1 MQATKQPQR
10 LETSQSRAEAL
21 RFKTRLFALI
31 VVLSNVA
38 GDAAL
43 RKGMQQAGDTGF
55 HPLAMITVLFHPW
68 VAIGVVLLIL
78 WTLSQMTLL
87 SWADL
92 SYVVPVTAIGYVLNA
107 LTGRFW
113 LGEAVSPTQWIGVC
127 LISAGVVTAGYTS
140 PSTTPHSSPL
150 GRESNYP

>member
-1 MQATKQPQR
+1 MPATNR
-10 LETSQSRAEAL
+10 SRDEAL

-43 RKGMQQAGDTGF
+43 RKGMEQAGDTGNS
-55 HPLAMITVLFHPW
+55 PLMMVAVLFHPW
-68 VAIGVVLLIL
+68 VALGVGLLIL
-78 WTLSQMTLL
+78 WTLSHMTLL

-107 LTGRFW
+107 LAGRYL
-113 LGEAVSPTQWIGVC
+113 LGETVSTVHWVGIVLITVGVIIAGLSQPT
-127 LISAGVVTAGYTS
+127 
-140 PSTTPHSSPL
+140 TT
-150 GRESNYP
+150 RSNP

>member
-1 MQATKQPQR
+1 MPATNPDR
-10 LETSQSRAEAL
+10 REAL

-43 RKGMQQAGDTGF
+43 RKGMEQAGDTGNS
-55 HPLAMITVLFHPW
+55 PLLMIAVLFHPW
-68 VAIGVVLLIL
+68 VALGVSLLIV
-78 WTLSQMTLL
+78 WTLSHMTLL

-107 LTGRFW
+107 LAGRFL
-113 LGEAVSPTQWIGVC
+113 LGEVVPVSHWVGIV
-127 LISAGVVTAGYTS
+127 LITAGVIIAGMS
-140 PSTTPHSSPL
+140 QPATTRSDP
-150 GRESNYP
+150 

>member
-1 MQATKQPQR
+1 MPATNR
-10 LETSQSRAEAL
+10 SRDEAL

-43 RKGMQQAGDTGF
+43 RKGMEQAGDTGNS
-55 HPLAMITVLFHPW
+55 PMMMIAVLFHPW
-68 VAIGVVLLIL
+68 VALGVGLLIL
-78 WTLSQMTLL
+78 WTLSHMTLL

-107 LTGRFW
+107 LAGRFL
-113 LGEAVSPTQWIGVC
+113 LGEVVPMTHWIGIV
-127 LISAGVVTAGYTS
+127 LITAGVVIAGLS
-140 PSTTPHSSPL
+140 QPTTTRSDP
-150 GRESNYP
+150 

>member
-1 MQATKQPQR
+1 MPATNR
-10 LETSQSRAEAL
+10 SRDEAL

-43 RKGMQQAGDTGF
+43 RKGMEQAGDTGNS
-55 HPLAMITVLFHPW
+55 PLMMVAVLFHPW
-68 VAIGVVLLIL
+68 VALGVGLLIL
-78 WTLSQMTLL
+78 WTLSHMTLL

-107 LTGRFW
+107 LAGRYL
-113 LGEAVSPTQWIGVC
+113 LGETVSTVHWVGIV
-127 LISAGVVTAGYTS
+127 LITAGVIIAGLS
-140 PSTTPHSSPL
+140 QPTTT
-150 GRESNYP
+150 RSNP